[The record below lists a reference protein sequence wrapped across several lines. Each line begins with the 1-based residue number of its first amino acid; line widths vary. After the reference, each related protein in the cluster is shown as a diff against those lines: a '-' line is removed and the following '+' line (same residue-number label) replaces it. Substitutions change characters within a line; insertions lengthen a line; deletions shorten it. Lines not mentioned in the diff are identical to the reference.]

1 MNPWWYK
8 HFKTKVQSRG
18 QIINTIF
25 SFIGNQGGTTFFLT
39 PNQIGTGF
47 HGQVPC
53 DPRTRSRQKF
63 LDRTWT
69 FLVSGSVEPWSH
81 ERANL
86 FIKSFQ
92 FNIHKSL
99 NKYFGKKSSF
109 WPFCC
114 LKDSLCVK
122 SGFL

>member
-47 HGQVPC
+47 HGQKPYEPGAGKIFLTGPGVFLIAGT
-53 DPRTRSRQKF
+53 DP
-63 LDRTWT
+63 DRGT
-69 FLVSGSVEPWSH
+69 LVV
-81 ERANL
+81 
-86 FIKSFQ
+86 
-92 FNIHKSL
+92 
-99 NKYFGKKSSF
+99 
-109 WPFCC
+109 
-114 LKDSLCVK
+114 
-122 SGFL
+122 